1 MFSTEKSYVG
11 ITFIDD
17 KTCFVGHGGGSK
29 YEIKSGVKARSK
41 EEDFKTFRMWE
52 INKRGSILIS
62 YYLTSRKAV
71 DKFLEE
77 ENLREITEES
87 CQCRK
92 RIIKK

>member
-1 MFSTEKSYVG
+1 MFSTEKSCVG

-17 KTCFVGHGGGSK
+17 KSCFVGHGGGSK

-87 CQCRK
+87 
-92 RIIKK
+92 

>member
-1 MFSTEKSYVG
+1 MFRTEKSYVG

-87 CQCRK
+87 
-92 RIIKK
+92 